1 MNDKPNTGVIIE
13 SCLKAVASQFPIVSG
28 VASLYADWKNQQEF
42 NNIRALIQEH
52 AKSLKNHEDLIDKH
66 YLETEDYIFT
76 LHRTVDKAKNE
87 IRESKK
93 KLFADFLTQSCLIK
107 NTEKSDKFIFLEILD
122 KVDIEHI
129 KFLSYL
135 NEKWNGMRNDIAI
148 ANAIIPKETGLTKER
163 VNFLIHYFISIGLL
177 VHYDDFEIKDDGDLW
192 SDTKYYV
199 SGLGSDFL
207 EYLKE

>member
-42 NNIRALIQEH
+42 NNIKRLIEEH
-52 AKSLKNHEDLIDKH
+52 AKSLNDLEDLIDKQ
-66 YLETEDYIFT
+66 YLKTEDYIFT
-76 LHRTVDKAKNE
+76 LHRTIDKAKNE
-87 IRESKK
+87 IRDSKK
-93 KLFADFLTQSCLIK
+93 KLFSDFLTKSCLIK

-148 ANAIIPKETGLTKER
+148 MNVIIPKETGLTKER
-163 VNFLIHYFISIGLL
+163 VNFLIQYFISIGLL
-177 VHYDDFEIKDDGDLW
+177 VHYDDFEIKDDGHLW

-207 EYLKE
+207 DYLKE

>member
-1 MNDKPNTGVIIE
+1 MKAKPNTGVIIE
-13 SCLKAVASQFPIVSG
+13 SCLIAVASQFPIVSG

-42 NNIRALIQEH
+42 KNIQRLIEEH
-52 AKSLKNHEDLIDKH
+52 AKSLNDLVDLIDKQ
-66 YLETEDYIFT
+66 YLKTEDYIFT
-76 LHRTVDKAKNE
+76 LHRTIDKAKNE
-87 IRESKK
+87 IRDSKK
-93 KLFADFLTQSCLIK
+93 KLFSDFLTQSCLIK

-135 NEKWNGMRNDIAI
+135 NEKWNGMRNDFAI
-148 ANAIIPKETGLTKER
+148 MNAIIPKETGLTKER
-163 VNFLIHYFISIGLL
+163 VNFLVQYFISIGLI
-177 VHYDDFEIKDDGDLW
+177 VHYDDFEIEDNGQLW

-207 EYLKE
+207 DFLKE